1 MLLRSIEGFVHLL
14 RWQYLRHRQTVAFI
28 VAVQLFLAVGIVY
41 GLAYLV
47 PHIDPSTALYLST
60 GAPTLTLLILGI
72 TVVPSEVAQ
81 DKISGQYEYVSALPV
96 GRLAQPLA
104 GITFWV
110 LASIPGMALSLVV
123 ASIRFHFHLHISWLV
138 LPAIILVSLTAAA
151 VGYAMAAVLQPQLV
165 QQLTSFLSV
174 LLLLF
179 SPVNF
184 PIGRLPLWLQDVHR
198 VLPIRYMADLVR
210 YTLTG
215 QQAGGSRPALAFA
228 VVGAWCAG
236 ALLATSRVAVSRA

>member
-1 MLLRSIEGFVHLL
+1 
-14 RWQYLRHRQTVAFI
+14 
-28 VAVQLFLAVGIVY
+28 VQLFLAVGIVY
-41 GLAYLV
+41 GLAYLLPRV
-47 PHIDPSTALYLST
+47 DARTAMYLST
-60 GAPTLTLLILGI
+60 GAPTLTLLILGL

-81 DKISGQYEYVSALPV
+81 DRISGHHEYVAALPV

-110 LASIPGMALSLVV
+110 LSSAPGMALSMLV
-123 ASIRFHFHLHISWLV
+123 ASLRFHFQLHPSLLV
-138 LPAIILVSLTAAA
+138 LPAVALVSLTAAA
-151 VGYAMAAVLQPQLV
+151 VGYAIAAVVRPQVV

-184 PIGRLPLWLQDVHR
+184 PIGRLPGWLQDVHR

-210 YTLTG
+210 YTLAG
-215 QQAGGSRPALAFA
+215 PQAGATRPVLAFA
-228 VVGAWCAG
+228 VVGAWCAV
-236 ALLATSRVAVSRA
+236 ALAVTSRVAVTRR